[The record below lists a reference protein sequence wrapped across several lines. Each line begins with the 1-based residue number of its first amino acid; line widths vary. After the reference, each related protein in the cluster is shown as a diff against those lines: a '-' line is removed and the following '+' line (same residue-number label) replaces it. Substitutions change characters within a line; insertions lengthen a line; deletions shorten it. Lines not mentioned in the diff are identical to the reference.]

1 MGAHELLLSLTK
13 AAHSTCASHSSPA
26 AVGNSG
32 VHLGRGGGICSVHP
46 SWEKRE
52 RGEFPRCRSDVWTL
66 LLITPRLLI
75 HFRLVPFFGS
85 GDVFDHRK
93 EGLGWKGPSTLQ
105 RAGLPTTTSGTR
117 LGELRFLRQA
127 RKQQN

>member
-66 LLITPRLLI
+66 LLITPKLLI
-75 HFRLVPFFGS
+75 HFRLVPFLAPVVYLITG
-85 GDVFDHRK
+85 RK
-93 EGLGWKGPSTLQ
+93 AWVGRDPAPCRGQGCQP
-105 RAGLPTTTSGTR
+105 
-117 LGELRFLRQA
+117 LRQA
-127 RKQQN
+127 LD